1 MATDLEKLVVQ
12 LSADIKGFDR
22 QLAKAVGVSNKQFN
36 AVERRARQ
44 MNKNLDGI
52 FARSFR
58 GLTAPVA
65 GIGAALGTREIARY
79 ADAWT
84 TAGNKIAAASQVAG
98 RQGRSLIELNDIAR
112 STRSGIS
119 ETADLYAKLLRSTAG
134 VAKSELEVAKATET
148 VNKAFKAGGAAA
160 SEQAAGILQLAQGLG
175 SGLLQGDELRSVRE
189 NAPLLAQAIA
199 DYFGTTVAGLK
210 ELGSQGKLTSEEIF
224 KAILSG
230 QGKIEGAFKA
240 TNSTIAEGFTMVSNA
255 MIQYVGTSDASLGV
269 TSQLV
274 AGLTILADN
283 FDTVADGALQVAT
296 VIAGALIGRS
306 LIGMIRTL
314 GLTGTA
320 LISFTRALRAA
331 SSAGALLSAFG
342 GLSAAAGPLGMLIG
356 GALVLSV
363 GSYARA
369 SWDAAK
375 NSDAL
380 KAEMEQLGLYS
391 SKATKSLDETTE
403 SLDKLTSAEKV
414 RKLKQI
420 NDELDR
426 LRNGGGL
433 FSGDDELSNI
443 AASARSPLR
452 SIAGQFAVSDA
463 DKAARR
469 EIAKLADDLSVS
481 QVSAGEVKR
490 RLDAINNTNVSMGVV
505 ELGNR
510 LRETVDLIAANE
522 AYSARFGDTLTENIS
537 SVGEEIQSLKVYYR
551 EAADAE
557 IISQKQYGELSK
569 LVDEFSKTGNG
580 AEALRKSIQDIEK
593 AAPNLNWLTG
603 EFDRLIQKMGVVI
616 STAQAAGRALS
627 LASPLGP
634 DENKQ
639 ARAAADPYIVQRKVE
654 NELSATFEKNALRK
668 ASLKKDELAMENK
681 LAEVRKRLID
691 EGVTNP
697 SKDMIDRISRA
708 ELAGDASRSAEG
720 KKPKKEK
727 KERDDDYER
736 LTKSIT
742 DRTASMVAET
752 EVQRQLNPL
761 IDDYGYAVEKAR
773 AEQEL
778 LNAAQKAGVEVT
790 PALRAEIG
798 ATAEQFAI
806 ATVEAGR
813 LAEAQDKIRQNAEEM
828 ADFQKDLTRGMVD
841 GFIQGKK
848 AADIFADALTKIG
861 NKLLDM
867 AFNSFSIPNIFGG
880 GGGAGINYYPS
891 MPKFA
896 KGTPARHGPG
906 IVNGPGTGTS
916 DSIVARI
923 SNKEFIVNAAATSK
937 HRGLLEAINENR
949 LPGFVKG
956 TPPRMPI
963 LKAPSAP
970 NSGSAPGKVDINI
983 NVSGARGNQEIND
996 MVAQGVKQG
1005 MTEYDREVL
1014 PRRFRQIAQ
1023 DPYAVG

>member
-12 LSADIKGFDR
+12 LSADIKGFDK

-44 MNKNLDGI
+44 MNKNLDSI

-134 VAKSELEVAKATET
+134 VAKSELEVAKATEV

-230 QGKIEGAFKA
+230 QAKIEGAFKA
-240 TNSTIAEGFTMVSNA
+240 TNSTIAEGFTMISNA

-283 FDTVADGALQVAT
+283 FDSVADGALQVAT

-320 LISFTRALRAA
+320 LISFRRPWRAA

-363 GSYARA
+363 GSYAKA

-380 KAEMEQLGLYS
+380 KAEMQQLGLYS
-391 SKATKSLDETTE
+391 SKAAKSLDETAE
-403 SLDKLTSAEKV
+403 SLDKLTAADKV

-426 LRNGGGL
+426 LRNGGGGL
-433 FSGDDELSNI
+433 FSREDELSNI

-452 SIAGQFAVSDA
+452 SIAGQFTVSDA

-469 EIAKLADDLSVS
+469 EIAKMAEDFAIFNIKAD
-481 QVSAGEVKR
+481 EVKR
-490 RLDAINNTNVSMGVV
+490 RLEAINSTDVSMGVI
-505 ELGNR
+505 ELGER
-510 LRETVDLIAANE
+510 LRETLGLVAANE
-522 AYSARFGDTLTENIS
+522 AFSTRFGDTLTENIS

-557 IISQKQYGELSK
+557 IISQKQYGDLSK

-593 AAPNLNWLTG
+593 AAPNLNWLSG

-616 STAQAAGRALS
+616 STAQTAGRALS

-639 ARAAADPYIVQRKVE
+639 ARASADPYIVQRKVE

-668 ASLKKDELAMENK
+668 AGLKKDELAMENK

-691 EGVTNP
+691 EGVANP

-708 ELAGDASRSAEG
+708 ELAGDASRS
-720 KKPKKEK
+720 
-727 KERDDDYER
+727 
-736 LTKSIT
+736 
-742 DRTASMVAET
+742 
-752 EVQRQLNPL
+752 
-761 IDDYGYAVEKAR
+761 
-773 AEQEL
+773 
-778 LNAAQKAGVEVT
+778 
-790 PALRAEIG
+790 
-798 ATAEQFAI
+798 
-806 ATVEAGR
+806 
-813 LAEAQDKIRQNAEEM
+813 
-828 ADFQKDLTRGMVD
+828 
-841 GFIQGKK
+841 
-848 AADIFADALTKIG
+848 
-861 NKLLDM
+861 
-867 AFNSFSIPNIFGG
+867 
-880 GGGAGINYYPS
+880 
-891 MPKFA
+891 
-896 KGTPARHGPG
+896 
-906 IVNGPGTGTS
+906 
-916 DSIVARI
+916 
-923 SNKEFIVNAAATSK
+923 
-937 HRGLLEAINENR
+937 
-949 LPGFVKG
+949 
-956 TPPRMPI
+956 
-963 LKAPSAP
+963 
-970 NSGSAPGKVDINI
+970 
-983 NVSGARGNQEIND
+983 
-996 MVAQGVKQG
+996 
-1005 MTEYDREVL
+1005 
-1014 PRRFRQIAQ
+1014 
-1023 DPYAVG
+1023 

>member
-1 MATDLEKLVVQ
+1 MATDIEKLVVQ
-12 LSADIKGFDR
+12 LSADIKGFEK
-22 QLAKAVGVSNKQFN
+22 QLAKANGVSNKQFN

-230 QGKIEGAFKA
+230 QAKIEGAFKA

-283 FDTVADGALQVAT
+283 FGSVADGALQVAT

-331 SSAGALLSAFG
+331 SSAGALMSAFG

-363 GSYARA
+363 GSYAKA

-380 KAEMEQLGLYS
+380 KAEMQQLGLYS
-391 SKATKSLDETTE
+391 SKAAKSLDETAE
-403 SLDKLTSAEKV
+403 SLDKLTAADKV

-426 LRNGGGL
+426 LRNGGGGL
-433 FSGDDELSNI
+433 FSREDELSNI

-452 SIAGQFAVSDA
+452 SIAGQFTVSDA

-469 EIAKLADDLSVS
+469 EIAKMAEDFAVFNIKAD
-481 QVSAGEVKR
+481 EVKR
-490 RLDAINNTNVSMGVV
+490 RLEAINDTNVSMGVI
-505 ELGNR
+505 ELGER
-510 LRETVDLIAANE
+510 LRETLDLVAANE
-522 AYSARFGDTLTENIS
+522 AFSTRYGDTLTESIS
-537 SVGEEIQSLKVYYR
+537 RVGEEIQSLKAYYK

-681 LAEVRKRLID
+681 LVEVRKRLID
-691 EGVTNP
+691 EGVANP

-720 KKPKKEK
+720 RKPKKEK
-727 KERDDDYER
+727 KERDNDYER
-736 LTKSIT
+736 LTKSIA

-806 ATVEAGR
+806 ATVEAGK

-867 AFNSFSIPNIFGG
+867 AFDGLFDTKSGG
-880 GGGAGINYYPS
+880 GIGSIFKMLGFADGGYTGSGGVNQPAGVVH
-891 MPKFA
+891 
-896 KGTPARHGPG
+896 KGE
-906 IVNGPGTGTS
+906 VVWS
-916 DSIVARI
+916 QKDVARGGG
-923 SNKEFIVNAAATSK
+923 VAAVEAMRRGVRGYAT
-937 HRGLLEAINENR
+937 GGPVAI
-949 LPGFVKG
+949 P
-956 TPPRMPI
+956 TPPRMPV
-963 LKAPSAP
+963 LKAPSAQ
-970 NSGSAPGKVDINI
+970 SGGINMTFAPVID
-983 NVSGARGNQEIND
+983 ARGADQAA
-996 MVAQGVKQG
+996 V
-1005 MTEYDREVL
+1005 DRLQRGLEKTNREMEARVIQTV
-1014 PRRFRQIAQ
+1014 RQLGPKNIK
-1023 DPYAVG
+1023 